1 MYSKIFP
8 RETGGQVVIS
18 SILWTTRICLASFSF
33 KSTSFKSDNF
43 ASMFYFVPLL
53 IRELEDS
60 SRGHKMFEAV
70 VQGISW
76 FWKNESGS
84 SMKIRIR
91 HESPKPNLL
100 PTENGCENPK
110 ISYYLWWIGP
120 ALKHCKVSNYY
131 DQDCCSVE

>member
-60 SRGHKMFEAV
+60 SRGHKMFEAL
-70 VQGISW
+70 VQGIS
-76 FWKNESGS
+76 
-84 SMKIRIR
+84 
-91 HESPKPNLL
+91 
-100 PTENGCENPK
+100 
-110 ISYYLWWIGP
+110 
-120 ALKHCKVSNYY
+120 
-131 DQDCCSVE
+131 